1 MQEQRPMSA
10 RLNAAQRISCMRACL
25 LLCKETPDAFA
36 HEREAVSTDVL
47 WIFVIISVG
56 DDTG

>member
-1 MQEQRPMSA
+1 MSA